1 MPVAVAGRSR
11 HSQSR
16 PARSKVTTLQS
27 KGSSMAW
34 RWSLEDGCGG
44 KMYSWFMNIYKYIY
58 IHVYIYIYTYVYV
71 YVYVYVYIYK
81 YIYITHTYV
90 FMCIHMYSYV
100 FICIHMNSYEF
111 ICIHD
116 LREEGK
122 HAILCHHPSSLQTP
136 TRYHPISGITQ
147 KKQIPSTPSNQPPFH
162 PSNSHYGKR
171 LSTYHSNLQAYTNE
185 PWPVSHHEHPLS
197 H

>member
-1 MPVAVAGRSR
+1 MNHVGAIMRCSFVPHHPLPELEYTLVGQVAGSFVSAISR
-11 HSQSR
+11 NILHQI
-16 PARSKVTTLQS
+16 
-27 KGSSMAW
+27 
-34 RWSLEDGCGG
+34 
-44 KMYSWFMNIYKYIY
+44 MY
-58 IHVYIYIYTYVYV
+58 T
-71 YVYVYVYIYK
+71 YK

-185 PWPVSHHEHPLS
+185 P
-197 H
+197 

>member
-1 MPVAVAGRSR
+1 
-11 HSQSR
+11 
-16 PARSKVTTLQS
+16 
-27 KGSSMAW
+27 
-34 RWSLEDGCGG
+34 
-44 KMYSWFMNIYKYIY
+44 MY
-58 IHVYIYIYTYVYV
+58 
-71 YVYVYVYIYK
+71 
-81 YIYITHTYV
+81 
-90 FMCIHMYSYV
+90 
-100 FICIHMNSYEF
+100 SYEF
-111 ICIHD
+111 IWIHDIWIHD

-171 LSTYHSNLQAYTNE
+171 LSTGHSNLEAYTNE

-197 H
+197 HYKVVPPSSNWMLMWWSPMWWWNPAGKFQEISQNFLKMQSLTYFFFAWTFFLDAWTTCFEVRYPLVRVTWLTM

>member
-1 MPVAVAGRSR
+1 
-11 HSQSR
+11 
-16 PARSKVTTLQS
+16 
-27 KGSSMAW
+27 
-34 RWSLEDGCGG
+34 
-44 KMYSWFMNIYKYIY
+44 MY
-58 IHVYIYIYTYVYV
+58 
-71 YVYVYVYIYK
+71 
-81 YIYITHTYV
+81 
-90 FMCIHMYSYV
+90 
-100 FICIHMNSYEF
+100 SYEF
-111 ICIHD
+111 IWIHD

-171 LSTYHSNLQAYTNE
+171 LSTYHSNLEAYTNE

-197 H
+197 HYKVVPPSSNWMLMWWSPMWWWNPAGKFQEISQIFFKMQSLTYFFFAWTFFFGRMNNLLRSEVSSCQGDLCKDSPPGWLCNSQGRAQFLGFM